1 MKWYENKAIRFS
13 IFPNYALYPRG
24 TSRNVDMYLVA
35 SVRMG
40 KSSRSQGGGKGRYV
54 SPGVSSGGKK
64 GSGYLGD
71 RKLIPRIK
79 EVGI

>member
-1 MKWYENKAIRFS
+1 
-13 IFPNYALYPRG
+13 
-24 TSRNVDMYLVA
+24 MYMVA
-35 SVRMG
+35 SVGMG
-40 KSSRSQGGGKGRYV
+40 KNSRSQGGGKGRYV